1 MQVKRWSWFEGMRA
15 VRRRIVNTGFQ
26 EEFSKLKEIKDKR
39 MHKYELHVYAL
50 A

>member
-1 MQVKRWSWFEGMRA
+1 MKRWSWFEGVGA

-26 EEFSKLKEIKDKR
+26 EKFSKLKKMKGKR
-39 MHKYELHVYAL
+39 MHRYELHVYAL